1 MRTARTHGAIARRPA
16 TLFAVLVASIS
27 ALGLQPAIAAAS
39 AGFGPLSGPG
49 GCLVGPGE
57 SGTDGC
63 GTGKALIGP
72 GAVAV
77 SPDGANVYVASGKVG
92 PTVATSFGSLVIL
105 RREPATGAITE
116 VGCWSSDGT
125 DGRDGASGAC
135 TPTPSLLGADGVTVS
150 PDGLSV
156 FVTSSFSGSVVAF
169 ARNPTDG
176 SLTRLG
182 CFQYLL
188 VGGLPCPYGNVFV
201 SSGSLVASADN
212 RSLYIAAPT
221 VGSISTFTT
230 GLTEPPQSAGLPAA
244 TSALTV
250 ASLFTAPAPQ
260 GLDNPCIAVNG
271 FDGACS
277 VGVATQGLDSLT
289 LSPGGK
295 QLYAAAPGSNAVDV
309 FTPDDAGA
317 LTESSCV
324 KVDAP
329 AGLCSSSKLMTS
341 PTSLAISPNGQNVY
355 AADSTDG
362 NGKVD
367 VFSRDATS
375 GALTETS
382 CVDFLPPVK
391 HPEGKEEE
399 EQEEE
404 EKHEP
409 ASPDRCTSVPGL
421 ESVDVLAVSSDG
433 SAVYAIGSDSAVIFS
448 RDPLTGKLTEASC
461 ADNEDSRCTSMPS
474 LDGVDGAAISPD
486 GREVYVTARGSGEV
500 IVFGLGAAVTTS
512 QASATTAG
520 VARVAV
526 ACPRV
531 LTRSCSG
538 RVMLLRSV
546 AYRSGSAQRRH
557 RDRVRRVGVGGSAG
571 FAIRPGGRAT
581 ISVRISRSSR
591 GLLLSH
597 RRLRVMAVVL
607 AKPLAGGSGYGRR
620 ITLRLNR

>member
-1 MRTARTHGAIARRPA
+1 MRIASTHGAIVRKPA
-16 TLFAVLVASIS
+16 TLFAVVVASIS
-27 ALGLQPAIAAAS
+27 GLGLKPPMAVAS

-57 SGTDGC
+57 QGTGGC
-63 GTGKALIGP
+63 GVGKALIGP
-72 GAVAV
+72 SAVAV

-201 SSGSLVASADN
+201 SSGALVASADN

-230 GLTEPPQSAGLPAA
+230 GLTEQPPAA
-244 TSALTV
+244 GSPASTPAPTV
-250 ASLFTAPAPQ
+250 ASLFGATTPQ

-271 FDGACS
+271 FDGACG
-277 VGVATQGLDSLT
+277 VGVATLGLDSLT
-289 LSPGGK
+289 LSPDGR

-309 FTPDDAGA
+309 FTPGVAGA

-329 AGLCSSSKLMTS
+329 PGLCSSSKLMTS
-341 PTSLAISPNGQNVY
+341 PTSLAISPDGQNVY

-367 VFSRDATS
+367 VFSRDS
-375 GALTETS
+375 SNGALTESS

-391 HPEGKEEE
+391 QPESKEEE
-399 EQEEE
+399 EEEKE

-409 ASPDRCTSVPGL
+409 APPDRCTSVPGL
-421 ESVDVLAVSSDG
+421 ESIDVLAVSGDG
-433 SAVYAIGSDSAVIFS
+433 SAVYAIGGDSAVIFS
-448 RDPLTGKLTEASC
+448 RDPSTGKLTEASC

-474 LDGVDGAAISPD
+474 LDDVDNAAVSPD
-486 GREVYVTARGSGEV
+486 GREVYVTAKGSGEV
-500 IVFGLGAAVTTS
+500 MVFGVGAAVTTA

-520 VARVAV
+520 LARVAV
-526 ACPRV
+526 ACPRD

-546 AYRSGSAQRRH
+546 ADRNAHRRH
-557 RDRVRRVGVGGSAG
+557 RDRVRRIGVGGSAG
-571 FAIRPGGRAT
+571 FAIRPGARAT
-581 ISVRISRSSR
+581 VSVRLSRSSR
-591 GLLLSH
+591 RLLLSH

-607 AKPLAGGSGYGRR
+607 AKPLAGGSGYGRP
-620 ITLRLNR
+620 IMLRLNR